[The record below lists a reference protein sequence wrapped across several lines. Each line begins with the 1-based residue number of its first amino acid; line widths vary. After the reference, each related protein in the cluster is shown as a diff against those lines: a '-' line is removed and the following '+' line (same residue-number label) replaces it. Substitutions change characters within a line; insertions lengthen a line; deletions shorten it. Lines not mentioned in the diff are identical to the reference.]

1 MMVEYEYTMTLGE
14 LLQEFRRKYGS
25 LAKLRRRVASGR
37 GGIKA
42 FGDLEEWEHYVSH
55 RHKRGRRHTHK
66 LEERIRF
73 RTTVIFHDRR
83 EFFRVMTPERLR
95 ILDELR
101 SGKRFDSL
109 NELAKRLGRDPKNV
123 SEDVKLLAS
132 KNLVEVERRNARR
145 SIPRARVGKIVITM

>member
-1 MMVEYEYTMTLGE
+1 MVEYEYTMTLGE

-37 GGIKA
+37 AGVGA
-42 FGDLEEWEHYVSH
+42 VGDLEEWEHYVSH
-55 RHKRGRRHTHK
+55 RRKGGHTHRHTPD
-66 LEERIRF
+66 EPIRMS
-73 RTTVIFHDRR
+73 RTVIFHDRR

-145 SIPRARVGKIVITM
+145 SIPKARVGKIVITM